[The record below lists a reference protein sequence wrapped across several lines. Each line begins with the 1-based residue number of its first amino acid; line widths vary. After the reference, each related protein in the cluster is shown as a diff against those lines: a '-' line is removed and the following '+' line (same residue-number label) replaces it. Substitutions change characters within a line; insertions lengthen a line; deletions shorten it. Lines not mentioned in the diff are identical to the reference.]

1 MTKGREYFRQAI
13 DLDPTYALAYAGLA
27 ASYAP
32 MIYYCYV
39 PPREGALKGK
49 AAALKALE
57 IEPELS
63 EARTVLACMKTLED
77 RDYAG
82 AEKDLRAVIES
93 DPNYWWARQLLAEVL
108 TVNGH
113 FEQAFRET
121 ERALEIDPLSLP
133 LNAYVAQERYFARRY
148 GEAIEQC
155 LRTIEMEPNFY
166 LARSILG
173 MAYSQQGR
181 FAEAATELRQAE
193 RLSNRSPV
201 TLANL
206 GSVHAVWG
214 QEDEARTILRE
225 LKAPKAGQYV
235 SPTLLAFI
243 LAGLD
248 DKERTLACLEQACD
262 ERDPQLV
269 WMTVDPRFDKLRA
282 EPRFQAV
289 LSRMRL
295 A

>member
-1 MTKGREYFRQAI
+1 MSKGLEYFRQAI
-13 DLDPTYALAYAGLA
+13 DIDPTYALAYAGIA
-27 ASYAP
+27 ASYMP

-39 PPREGALKGK
+39 PPKEGALKGK
-49 AAALKALE
+49 AAARKALE

-63 EARTVLACMKTLED
+63 EARTVLAVMKTLED
-77 RDYAG
+77 RDYLG
-82 AEKDLRAVIES
+82 AAEDLRAIIES
-93 DPNYWWARQLLAEVL
+93 DPNYGWARQLLAEIL

-113 FEQAFRET
+113 FELAFRET

-133 LNAYVAQERYFARRY
+133 LNAFAALERYYARQY

-166 LARSILG
+166 LTRSILG
-173 MAYSQQGR
+173 MAYGQQGR
-181 FAEAATELRQAE
+181 FAEAAVELRQAE
-193 RLSNRSPV
+193 RLSSRSPI

-206 GSVHAVWG
+206 GALHAAWG
-214 QEDEARTILRE
+214 QQEEARTILRE
-225 LKAPKAGQYV
+225 LEAPTAGQYV
-235 SPTLLAFI
+235 SPTLHAFI
-243 LAGLD
+243 LAGLGD
-248 DKERTLACLEQACD
+248 TERALTCLELACE

-269 WMTVDPRFDKLRA
+269 WMKVEPRFDRLRA

-289 LSRMRL
+289 LRRMAL